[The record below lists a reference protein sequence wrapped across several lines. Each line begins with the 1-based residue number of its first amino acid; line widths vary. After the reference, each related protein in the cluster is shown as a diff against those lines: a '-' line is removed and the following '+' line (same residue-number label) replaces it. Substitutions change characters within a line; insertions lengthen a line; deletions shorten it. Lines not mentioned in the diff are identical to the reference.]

1 MGASDDGDG
10 DDDESGLGN
19 EDDICKD
26 NDDHE
31 SRLKKM
37 IRVY

>member
-1 MGASDDGDG
+1 VGASDGGDG
-10 DDDESGLGN
+10 DDESELGN
-19 EDDICKD
+19 EDGKYKD